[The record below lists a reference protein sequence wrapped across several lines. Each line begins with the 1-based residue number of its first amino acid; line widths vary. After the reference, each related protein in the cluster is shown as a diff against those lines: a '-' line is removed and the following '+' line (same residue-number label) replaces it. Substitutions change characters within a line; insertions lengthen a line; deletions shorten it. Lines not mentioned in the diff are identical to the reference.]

1 MGAKRAPSRKTA
13 LAEAVGSALNVANRT
28 LFTGDNL
35 DILRG
40 INDDSVDLVYLDPP
54 FNSNRDYAAPIG
66 SKAAGAAFKDT
77 WSLDDVDLELHGEIG
92 ERMPSLYSVIGAA
105 GMACGKSTK
114 AYLIMM
120 AVRLLELK
128 RVLKPTGSIYLHCDT
143 TESHALKMVM
153 DCIFGRNCFRNEIV
167 WKRTSAHS
175 NAKRFGRVHD
185 VILYYTGGG
194 KAVWNDV
201 FQPYDDEY
209 IRKTYRFKDEKGRLH
224 GRGDLTGPGTSGGSS
239 GKAWRGVDPGDRG
252 RCWRLPPDAALP
264 DWFVRPGSWSKMSCQ
279 ERLDVLDAQGLIHW
293 PENAGGMPRFK
304 RHLSVARGVK
314 AQDLISD
321 VPPVASAAGESTGYP
336 TQKPLKL
343 LERLIEASTR
353 EGDVVLDPFCRMR
366 HGVGCGGA
374 SGAEVDRHRPWGE
387 GGFAGGGAAGKGMR
401 GAVGRKGEAPG
412 GHPPPHRPGTR
423 PRLPDPQAR
432 LVRPAGRAL
441 RRLRGP
447 LPVPQHD
454 VRPSGAA
461 HQGRVGPHRKP
472 AAAVRRL
479 QQPEGGSFPG
489 LAEGPAAQA
498 DAAKCLTS

>member
-175 NAKRFGRVHD
+175 NARRFGRVHD

-194 KAVWNDV
+194 KAVWTMCSSPTTTST
-201 FQPYDDEY
+201 F
-209 IRKTYRFKDEKGRLH
+209 GRPTDSRTRRAACTAGTTSP
-224 GRGDLTGPGTSGGSS
+224 GRGRTG
-239 GKAWRGVDPGDRG
+239 GVP
-252 RCWRLPPDAALP
+252 A
-264 DWFVRPGSWSKMSCQ
+264 
-279 ERLDVLDAQGLIHW
+279 
-293 PENAGGMPRFK
+293 K
-304 RHLSVARGVK
+304 R
-314 AQDLISD
+314 
-321 VPPVASAAGESTGYP
+321 
-336 TQKPLKL
+336 
-343 LERLIEASTR
+343 
-353 EGDVVLDPFCRMR
+353 
-366 HGVGCGGA
+366 GGA
-374 SGAEVDRHRPWGE
+374 RTPALGAGAGLFPRTPRCRTGS
-387 GGFAGGGAAGKGMR
+387 FAP
-401 GAVGRKGEAPG
+401 E
-412 GHPPPHRPGTR
+412 
-423 PRLPDPQAR
+423 
-432 LVRPAGRAL
+432 AGRRCPA
-441 RRLRGP
+441 RSGWTFWTPRG
-447 LPVPQHD
+447 
-454 VRPSGAA
+454 
-461 HQGRVGPHRKP
+461 
-472 AAAVRRL
+472 
-479 QQPEGGSFPG
+479 
-489 LAEGPAAQA
+489 
-498 DAAKCLTS
+498 